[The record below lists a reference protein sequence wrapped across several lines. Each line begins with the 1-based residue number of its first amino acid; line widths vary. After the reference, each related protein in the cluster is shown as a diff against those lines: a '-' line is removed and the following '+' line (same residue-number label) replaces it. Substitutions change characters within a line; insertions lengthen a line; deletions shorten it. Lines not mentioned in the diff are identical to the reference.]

1 MIDDQRVT
9 YIATALP
16 PPRQS
21 VTIPDFASV
30 RLIAPIIVIKQREP
44 LAPSGWP
51 RLTAPPCRLKR
62 SCGIPI
68 S

>member
-51 RLTAPPCRLKR
+51 TYSA
-62 SCGIPI
+62 SV
-68 S
+68 

>member
-30 RLIAPIIVIKQREP
+30 RVVAR
-44 LAPSGWP
+44 LAT
-51 RLTAPPCRLKR
+51 LL
-62 SCGIPI
+62 
-68 S
+68 